1 MKVSFNWLRDYVD
14 VTMPV
19 KELAERL
26 TIAGLEVG
34 GLEVIGRDWKNITI
48 AQITS
53 VNPHPNA
60 DRLRLATVDLGGR
73 QITVVCGA
81 PNLHIGDKVVFAQ
94 VGAQLIDGHSGE
106 LVQLKPAKI
115 RGVSSE
121 GMICSEKELGISDRH
136 EGIMVLPSNAPVG
149 TPLSEY
155 LGDTILDIDVT
166 PNRPD
171 CLSVI
176 GIVREVAALTRS
188 KFHVPEVSYDEVGD
202 AIEASASIQIAD
214 PDLCPRYCASLLT
227 NVKMGP
233 SPEWMQQRLLACGMR
248 PISNVVDVTNYVML
262 EYGQPLH
269 AFDFKGLRGQQIMV
283 RRARDGEV
291 MTTLDGSDRTLKSNL
306 LVIADKERAVAVA
319 GIMGGADSEVTD
331 NTATVLIE
339 SANFNRTTVHAGS
352 VDLKLSTEASLRFE
366 KGLSPEL
373 AMVALK
379 RATQL
384 MQELTGA
391 KVAKGI
397 IDVYPGKKQIK
408 PITLST
414 NEVKRLLGIEMGTR
428 DMVETLELLGFR
440 CGLKKAS
447 QQIEVDVPWWR
458 MDITCKADLVEEVA
472 RVFGYENIPTTML
485 SSALPSHEPTP
496 ALPLRQE
503 IRSILVSCGFQEIL
517 TYSLTSTEMMQKIW
531 PQLNL
536 IGPQPLKVANP
547 MSRELEHLRTT
558 LRSGVLAILARNQR
572 YQQRSYKLFELGK
585 VFLPQQ
591 GTLPQ
596 EKEMLCAVLS
606 GLQNE
611 LFWRSDEEPAD
622 FFVAKGVVESLLSRL
637 GLVVS
642 FSPGNDDGL
651 CPGEN
656 AAIAIGNEKIGV
668 IGELHPKVRA
678 AFDLTETA
686 FVIELDVAKILP
698 LVVTTYRYQPIPR
711 YPSVTR
717 DIALLLDER
726 VTYQQVYD
734 ILRDFPLVT
743 QISLFDLY
751 RGEQVPAGKKSLAF
765 RIMYQ
770 SGTHTLSDKEVDE
783 VQQRI
788 LDRLAKELG
797 ATLRV

>member
-1 MKVSFNWLRDYVD
+1 MKVSLKWLQDYVD
-14 VTMPV
+14 IATPV

-34 GLEVIGRDWKNITI
+34 EIVVVGRDWKNVTI
-48 AQITS
+48 AQITG

-73 QITVVCGA
+73 QMTVVCGA
-81 PNLHIGDKVVFAQ
+81 PNLHVGDTVVFAQ
-94 VGAQLIDGHSGE
+94 VGAQLIDSHSGE

-121 GMICSEKELGISDRH
+121 GMICSEKELGISDSH
-136 EGIMVLPSNAPVG
+136 EGIMVLPPDAAIG
-149 TPLSEY
+149 TPLGEY

-176 GIVREVAALTRS
+176 GIAREVAALTRS
-188 KFHVPEVSYDEVGD
+188 KFHVPEVHYDEAEGV
-202 AIEASASIQIAD
+202 IEASASIHIAD

-227 NVKMGP
+227 NVKIGP
-233 SPEWMQQRLLACGMR
+233 SPQWIQQRLLACGMR

-269 AFDFKGLRGQQIMV
+269 AFDFNKLRGRQIIV
-283 RRARDGEV
+283 RRARADEV

-331 NTATVLIE
+331 STTTVLIE
-339 SANFNRTTVHAGS
+339 SANFNRAAVHAGS
-352 VDLKLSTEASLRFE
+352 LELKLSTEASLRFE

-397 IDVYPGKKQIK
+397 IDVYPGKKQIE
-408 PITLST
+408 PITLSIG
-414 NEVKRLLGIEMGTR
+414 EVQRLLGIEMKTP
-428 DMVETLELLGFR
+428 DMVEALELLGFR
-440 CGLKKAS
+440 CSLKKAS
-447 QQIEVDVPWWR
+447 QQVEVNVPWWR
-458 MDITCKADLVEEVA
+458 VDVTCRADLVEELA
-472 RVFGYENIPTTML
+472 RVLGYENIPTTML
-485 SSALPSHEPTP
+485 SSALPSYEPTP
-496 ALPLRQE
+496 ALSLRQR
-503 IRSILVSCGFQEIL
+503 IRSIMVSCGFQEIL
-517 TYSLTSTEMMQKIW
+517 TYSLTSMEVMQKVL
-531 PQLNL
+531 PQLNTM
-536 IGPQPLKVANP
+536 GSQPLKVANP
-547 MSRELEHLRTT
+547 MSREMEYLRAT

-572 YQQRSYKLFELGK
+572 YQQRGYKLFELGK

-596 EKEMLCAVLS
+596 EKEMLCVVLS
-606 GLQNE
+606 GSQDE
-611 LFWRSDEEPAD
+611 LFWRGGAESSD

-637 GLVVS
+637 GLVAS
-642 FSPGNDDGL
+642 FSPGNDNGL
-651 CPGEN
+651 RPGRN
-656 AAIAIGNEKIGV
+656 ATIAIGNEIIGI

-678 AFDLTETA
+678 TFDLTETA
-686 FVIELDVAKILP
+686 FLIELDVEKILP
-698 LVVTTYRYQPIPR
+698 MVMTTYRYQPIPK

-717 DIALLLDER
+717 DIALVLDES
-726 VTYQQVYD
+726 VTYQQVYNIVCD
-734 ILRDFPLVT
+734 SPLVT

-783 VQQRI
+783 VQQRF
-788 LDRLAKELG
+788 LVRLAKELG
-797 ATLRV
+797 AALRV

>member
-1 MKVSFNWLRDYVD
+1 MKLSFNWLRDYVD
-14 VTMPV
+14 ITTPV
-19 KELAERL
+19 KELADRL

-34 GLEVIGRDWKNITI
+34 GIEVIGRDWKNVTI

-60 DRLRLATVDLGGR
+60 DRLRLATVDLSGR
-73 QITVVCGA
+73 QMTVVCGA

-149 TPLSEY
+149 APLSEY
-155 LGDTILDIDVT
+155 LGDTILDIDIT

-176 GIVREVAALTRS
+176 GIAREVAALTRS
-188 KFHVPEVSYDEVGD
+188 KFHVPEISYDEVGE
-202 AIEASASIQIAD
+202 AIEASASIKIAD

-227 NVKMGP
+227 NVKIGP
-233 SPEWMQQRLLACGMR
+233 SPQWMQQRLLACGMR

-339 SANFNRTTVHAGS
+339 SANFNRATVHAGS

-391 KVAKGI
+391 KVARGI
-397 IDVYPGKKQIK
+397 IDVYPGKKQMK

-414 NEVKRLLGIEMGTR
+414 SEVKRLLGIAMENR
-428 DMVETLELLGFR
+428 DMVEALELLGFR
-440 CGLKKAS
+440 CGLKKPS
-447 QQIEVDVPWWR
+447 QQVEVDIPWWR
-458 MDITCKADLVEEVA
+458 VDITCKADLVEEVA
-472 RVFGYENIPTTML
+472 RVFGYENIPATML
-485 SSALPSHEPTP
+485 SSALPSHEPMPT
-496 ALPLRQE
+496 LPLRQE
-503 IRSILVSCGFQEIL
+503 IRSILVSGGFQEIL
-517 TYSLTSTEMMQKIW
+517 TYSLTSTEMMQKIS

-591 GTLPQ
+591 GALPQ
-596 EKEMLCAVLS
+596 EKEMLCVVLS
-606 GLQNE
+606 GLYDE
-611 LFWRSDEEPAD
+611 LFWRGGAEQVD

-651 CPGEN
+651 CPGKN

-668 IGELHPKVRA
+668 IGELHPKVRV

-717 DIALLLDER
+717 DIALVLDER
-726 VTYQQVYD
+726 VTYQQVYG
-734 ILRDFPLVT
+734 IIRDFPLVT

-751 RGEQVPAGKKSLAF
+751 RGEQVPSGKKSLAF

-783 VQQRI
+783 VQQSI